1 MTTTGEAY
9 DVAVIGGGP
18 AGYVAAIRAAQLGG
32 RVVLFEKD
40 RVGGVCL
47 NHGCIPTK
55 TYLKTAEY
63 IHHIQRAAERGIL
76 VSTGL
81 RVDMPAVAA
90 YKEQVIKKLTNGV
103 CSLLKSNGVCVV
115 RGKAFLTDPFHVE
128 CEGIIYAAKKIILCG
143 GSQAKPLLVPGA
155 GHKDVM
161 TSDGILALTD
171 VPKHLGIIGGGI
183 IGCEL
188 ASAFCA
194 FGSRVTLIERK
205 DRIVSAWD
213 REVSGELGKGLSQ
226 DGVRICYD
234 SHVKEIADQNGRPVI
249 VTEKERI
256 DCDKILVSIGREAD
270 LSCLGALSGQIR
282 LADGRVAVDDTMKTS
297 VDSVYACGD
306 INGRAMLAHAAFKM
320 GEVAAENCMTKKQRR
335 CDLRFVPSCLYTS
348 PESAFVGL
356 TQEQAEK
363 RYPQD
368 ICVGR
373 FQMAANGRS
382 LASGESRGFVKVIAD
397 KKYGQILGVHMV
409 GGTASEM
416 IAEPAALMAMEVTV
430 HEAAEQIIHAHP
442 SYSEAFAEACADALG
457 RCIHRPPEK
466 RPKNSPPQVAGNESV
481 FENSFPSP

>member
-1 MTTTGEAY
+1 MTTTGETY

-18 AGYVAAIRAAQLGG
+18 AGYVAAIRAAQLSG
-32 RVVLFEKD
+32 RVILFEKD

-47 NHGCIPTK
+47 NRGCIPTK

-76 VSTGL
+76 VSAGL

-90 YKEQVIKKLTNGV
+90 YKEQVVRKLTGGV
-103 CSLLKSNGVCVV
+103 QTLLKSNGVCVV
-115 RGKAFLTDPFHVE
+115 SGEAFLTDPFHVS
-128 CEGIIYAAKKIILCG
+128 CNAKVYTAKKIILCG
-143 GSQAKPLLVPGA
+143 GSQAKTLLVPGA
-155 GHKDVM
+155 DHKDVM
-161 TSDGILALTD
+161 TSDGILELIK
-171 VPKHLGIIGGGI
+171 VPEHLGIIGGGI

-205 DRIVSAWD
+205 DRIMSAWD
-213 REVSGELGKGLSQ
+213 REVSKELGKGLSQ

-234 SHVKEIADQNGRPVI
+234 SHVEEIADENGRPVI
-249 VTEKERI
+249 VTGKERI
-256 DCDKILVSIGREAD
+256 ACDKVLVSIGREAD

-282 LADGRVAVDDTMKTS
+282 LANGRVAVDDTMRTS

-306 INGRAMLAHAAFKM
+306 INGRVMLAHAAFKM
-320 GEVAAENCMTKKQRR
+320 GEVAAENCMTEKGRR
-335 CDLRFVPSCLYTS
+335 CDLRYVPSCLYTS

-356 TQEQAEK
+356 TQEQAVK
-363 RYPQD
+363 QYPQG
-368 ICVGR
+368 INIGR
-373 FQMAANGRS
+373 FRMAANGRS
-382 LASGESRGFVKVIAD
+382 LASGECRGFVKVIAE

-457 RCIHRPPEK
+457 RCIHLPPEPARK
-466 RPKNSPPQVAGNESV
+466 
-481 FENSFPSP
+481 